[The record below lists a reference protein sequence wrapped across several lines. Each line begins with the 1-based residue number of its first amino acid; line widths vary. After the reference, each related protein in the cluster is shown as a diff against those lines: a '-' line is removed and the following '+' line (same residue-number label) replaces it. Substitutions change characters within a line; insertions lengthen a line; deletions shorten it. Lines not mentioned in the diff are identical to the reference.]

1 MIEIELHPGSPRDT
15 VGALHAKVFDEGD
28 LLLQLNS
35 V

>member
-1 MIEIELHPGSPRDT
+1 MIEIELRPGSPRDT
-15 VGALHAKVFDEGD
+15 VGALYPKVFDEGD